1 MGTLKALIVN
11 VRVTLR
17 LCRDAREQ
25 QAVDTGVIEPAERD
39 CAFDWA
45 QTKNKKIRAALLEI
59 SGDLD
64 QIERLDLRFV
74 RNGSQL
80 MDFQVVAYPNNEM
93 QWLVILSQ
101 FIAARGPR
109 PTSAARDLE
118 KRRWVA
124 DHGSTDLQT
133 MVAHGYSAE
142 RRYAEERAALEYPS
156 FTLLESLHSEPID
169 SPHSSALALAT
180 SCGGRVAWLP
190 QPPPDLALFPAP
202 SPAVLIEGYLGRWV
216 LLHSLASDHEPHQ
229 SALSIS
235 NAND

>member
-25 QAVDTGVIEPAERD
+25 QAVDTGVIEPSERD
-39 CAFDWA
+39 ITVDWS
-45 QTKNKKIRAALLEI
+45 QTKPEIRAALLEI
-59 SGDLD
+59 GGDLD
-64 QIERLDLRFV
+64 QLERVDLRSIH
-74 RNGSQL
+74 NASQVTA
-80 MDFQVVAYPNNEM
+80 FAVSAYPSTEKM
-93 QWLVILSQ
+93 WLTVLKRYLD
-101 FIAARGPR
+101 ARGPR